1 MQASDETHD
10 TPQWQ
15 PLSAVDRRVA
25 GVLVEKAKSTP
36 AAYPMTLNSVRTASN
51 QKSNRFPIMHLE
63 EDDVIQSLD
72 SLRGLGAVIEVQGD
86 GRVPK
91 YRHLLYDWLGVD
103 KVEMAVMAELLLRG
117 AQTVGELR
125 GRAARMEPIADLA
138 ALQPILASLKA
149 KKLIVYLTPEGRGCV
164 VTHALY
170 RPQEL
175 EKVQRQYS
183 GDASQSP
190 PASPQPPPAAQ
201 EPTSAGHSS
210 AIAAN
215 TAAPAQAAESASLGK
230 LRREVEQLRAEN
242 SELREQFD
250 RTTED
255 LRRDIDD
262 IRSQLGI

>member
-1 MQASDETHD
+1 MQASDATH
-10 TPQWQ
+10 TAPQWQ

-25 GVLVEKAKSTP
+25 GVLVEKAKTTP

-51 QKSNRFPIMHLE
+51 QKSNRYPMMQLE
-63 EDDVIQSLD
+63 EDDVAQALD
-72 SLRGLGAVIEVQGD
+72 RLRGLGAVIEVQGD

-103 KVEMAVMAELLLRG
+103 KVEIAVMAELLLRG

-175 EKVQRQYS
+175 EKLRLQFS
-183 GDASQSP
+183 GAASP
-190 PASPQPPPAAQ
+190 TAPASSAPPAAAHA
-201 EPTSAGHSS
+201 PRSS
-210 AIAAN
+210 ADSSSTTGQA
-215 TAAPAQAAESASLGK
+215 AAPAQSADSALLDK
-230 LRREVEQLRAEN
+230 LRRDIEQLQAEN
-242 SELREQFD
+242 AELRDQLD

>member
-1 MQASDETHD
+1 MQASDATHNA
-10 TPQWQ
+10 PQWQ

-25 GVLVEKAKSTP
+25 GALVEKAKTTP
-36 AAYPMTLNSVRTASN
+36 AAYPMTLNSLRTASN
-51 QKSNRFPIMHLE
+51 QKSNRYPMMQLE
-63 EDDVIQSLD
+63 EDDVAQSLEH
-72 SLRGLGAVIEVQGD
+72 LRSLGAVIEVQGD

-125 GRAARMEPIADLA
+125 GRAARMEPIADLS

-175 EKVQRQYS
+175 EKLRLQYS
-183 GDASQSP
+183 GAASQP
-190 PASPQPPPAAQ
+190 APASPQPPPAAHV
-201 EPTSAGHSS
+201 PTP
-210 AIAAN
+210 AAHAASTADQ
-215 TAAPAQAAESASLGK
+215 TAAPAQPAESASLDK
-230 LRREVEQLRAEN
+230 LSRDVEQLRAEN
-242 SELREQFD
+242 AELREQLD
-250 RTTED
+250 RMHED

-262 IRSQLGI
+262 IREQLGI